1 MRKLSELALFVGLQ
15 ASGKSSFY
23 AAKLQATHARIAGGI
38 TRRQA
43 LDAVAQALTSG
54 ASVAVDHANL
64 ESGERA
70 YLIDLAR
77 RHGARIVGYYF
88 PPDAQASL
96 RRNRHR
102 DGDERIPD
110 EAIYEA
116 LRRLEA
122 PLFDEGFDE
131 MFAVFLLDDGGFAV
145 RSIARPGLSR
155 RRGRPS
161 LPSLNG

>member
-23 AAKLQATHARIAGGI
+23 EAKLQATHARITSGI

-54 ASVAVDHANL
+54 VSVAVDQANL

-102 DGDERIPD
+102 DGNERIPD

-116 LRRLEA
+116 LRRFEA

-145 RSIARPGLSR
+145 RSIARPGPSR
-155 RRGRPS
+155 RHRQPS